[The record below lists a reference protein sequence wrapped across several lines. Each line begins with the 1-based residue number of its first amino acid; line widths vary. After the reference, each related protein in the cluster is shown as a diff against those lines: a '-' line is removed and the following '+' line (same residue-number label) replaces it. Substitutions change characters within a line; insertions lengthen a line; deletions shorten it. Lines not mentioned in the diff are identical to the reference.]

1 MKVAFLLERQNYY
14 RLFGPIVD
22 RALERGW
29 ETECWHDGTYPRT
42 WRSGSK
48 SPATFRHGQLR
59 VRSYR
64 GTAGLPGLFA
74 EARPDVV
81 ISLRQAAVAEKPG
94 WAGWFGLQYTLDVAD
109 LLDGAGETTCDGIGL
124 HTEYWRDRTADCLRI
139 KAYNRSRARGRNE
152 APVDGAAVAETLRR
166 RATLV
171 GIPEMDQCHWIDP
184 SDVRRRHGIDRDRPV
199 VLYCPFPFRSN
210 PRTFWTR
217 HVYGARVPWQRLAVR
232 LAGRTEYQSDVAR
245 GLNDQG
251 VVNAVRAFCDRNG
264 AVMIVKARAKD
275 PVPGYLSRNAD
286 RVLYDDAYYP
296 ATILELLKI
305 SALCLHFS
313 STVAY
318 EAAYACVP
326 SICLAPSGDDLG
338 LPPIWQEWFL
348 NVDVGGSFN
357 FPGVVYARRLDD
369 FLDGFATARL
379 SDFPLDPV
387 ARAHY
392 VEKFVGFD
400 DGKSSDRVLDAVQ
413 VLGERSGGR

>member
-1 MKVAFLLERQNYY
+1 MRVAFLLERPNYY

-22 RALERGW
+22 RALERAW
-29 ETECWHDGTYPRT
+29 ETECWHDWTYPRT
-42 WRSGSK
+42 WLSGSK
-48 SPATFRHGQLR
+48 SPATFRHGKLR

-64 GTAGLPGLFA
+64 AAEGLPGLFT

-81 ISLRQAAVAEKPG
+81 ISLRQAAVEEKPG
-94 WAGWFGLQYTLDVAD
+94 RTGWFGLQYTLDVAD

-139 KAYNRSRARGRNE
+139 KAYNRSRAQGGNE
-152 APVDGAAVAETLRR
+152 TRVDGPAVAETLRR
-166 RATLV
+166 RATFV

-184 SDVRRRHGIDRDRPV
+184 SDVRRRYGIDRDRPV

-210 PRTFWTR
+210 PQTFWTR

-232 LAGRTEYQSDVAR
+232 LARKTEYQSDIAR
-245 GLNDQG
+245 GLNDRR

-275 PVPGYLSRNAD
+275 PVPRYVSRIAD

-318 EAAYACVP
+318 EAAYAGVP

-348 NVDVGGSFN
+348 NVDAGGSFN
-357 FPGVVYARRLDD
+357 FPGVVYARRLGD

-387 ARAHY
+387 ARAQY

-413 VLGERSGGR
+413 ALGERSR